1 MCAIFKPSA
10 LLDADSQVRFIVM
23 PIFNG
28 GVILAYNRTTQKT
41 TKPAAS
47 RGTRSTRA
55 QASKLKVIPLGGLHE
70 IGKNITAF
78 EYEDEILVVDCG
90 VAFPEDDMLGIDL
103 VIPDFSYLLK
113 NRDKVLGIV
122 LTHGHEDHI
131 GSLPYLLRELNVP
144 VYGTRLTIGLVETK
158 LREHNLLNSVERVNV
173 NAGETIKLGKH
184 FKVEF
189 IRSNH
194 SIADSVALA
203 ITTPAG
209 VIIHSGDFKIDY
221 TPVQGDPIDLQKFA
235 EYGKKGVLLFMCES
249 TNVERQGYTMSE
261 SSIGKIFEEIFDAS
275 ADQRIMVA
283 TFSSNID
290 RIQQIINCA
299 EARDRKVC
307 VVGRSMTN
315 VVNAAREMG
324 YITCKEGTF
333 IEANELKNYDD
344 HRLVIIT
351 TGSQGETMS
360 ALSRIAANEHKL
372 IEVKPGDKIIIS
384 ASPIPGNEK
393 NVSHVINELLKK
405 GADVIYDGLMDV
417 HVSGHAR
424 QEEIKL
430 LHALVKPKFF
440 MPIHGEY
447 KMLKTHENLAL
458 GMGMD
463 KKNIFVMANGDMLE
477 LNSRGA
483 KLTQGA
489 VTSGQVFVD
498 GLGVGDVGNIVLR
511 DRRHLSQDGLMI
523 VVVVMDSYTG
533 AILRGPD
540 IISRGFVYVRES
552 EELISE
558 ARDAVKQALDEC
570 DLSGGSSE
578 WSYYKTVIKDTL
590 RDYLWKKTKRSPMIL
605 PIIMPVDL

>member
-1 MCAIFKPSA
+1 
-10 LLDADSQVRFIVM
+10 
-23 PIFNG
+23 
-28 GVILAYNRTTQKT
+28 
-41 TKPAAS
+41 
-47 RGTRSTRA
+47 
-55 QASKLKVIPLGGLHE
+55 
-70 IGKNITAF
+70 
-78 EYEDEILVVDCG
+78 
-90 VAFPEDDMLGIDL
+90 
-103 VIPDFSYLLK
+103 
-113 NRDKVLGIV
+113 
-122 LTHGHEDHI
+122 
-131 GSLPYLLRELNVP
+131 LRELKIP

-158 LREHNLLNSVERVNV
+158 LREHNLINSVERVNV
-173 NAGETIKLGKH
+173 NAGETVKLGKH

-209 VIIHSGDFKIDY
+209 VVIHSGDFKIDY
-221 TPVQGDPIDLQKFA
+221 TPVQGEPIDLQRLA
-235 EYGKKGVLLFMCES
+235 EYGRKGVLLFMCES

-261 SSIGKIFEEIFDAS
+261 SSIGKFFDEIFETS
-275 ADQRIMVA
+275 QDQRIMVA

-299 EARDRKVC
+299 QATDRKVC

-315 VVNAAREMG
+315 VVKAACELG
-324 YITCKEGTF
+324 YINYKEGTF

-360 ALSRIAANEHKL
+360 ALSRIASNDHKL

-405 GADVIYDGLMDV
+405 GAEVIYDGLMDV

-430 LHALVKPKFF
+430 LHALIKPKYF

-447 KMLKTHENLAL
+447 KMLKTHESLAMS
-458 GMGMD
+458 MGMD
-463 KKNIFVMANGDMLE
+463 KKNIFVMANGDVLE
-477 LNSRGA
+477 LNNRGA
-483 KLTQGA
+483 KLNPAA

-533 AILRGPD
+533 AVLRGPD

-558 ARDAVKQALDEC
+558 AREAVSAALDGC
-570 DLSGGSSE
+570 DTTGAGE

-605 PIIMPVDL
+605 PIIMPVEL